1 MRIGEATLLRVQQLC
16 EEKDITINKLA
27 TLSGI
32 SRSVMGNWITRG
44 IAEPS
49 LSSVKKICDGLEISI
64 IDFFTCDLFRDLEQ
78 ELQ

>member
-16 EEKDITINKLA
+16 DEKGITINKLA
-27 TLSGI
+27 TQAGI

-49 LSSVKKICDGLEISI
+49 LSTVKKICDGLDISV
-64 IDFFTCDLFRDLEQ
+64 IDFFACDLFRDLEQ
-78 ELQ
+78 EIQ